1 VKTVEIANF
10 VGGSPLEIIG
20 YNSEN
25 NGPIVGL
32 MQSAGSVRLHHAMR
46 PEQARQM
53 AAALIAAADELEGAE
68 VAEWCAEAA

>member
-1 VKTVEIANF
+1 MKTVEIANF
-10 VGGSPLEIIG
+10 VGGSPVEILG
-20 YNSEN
+20 YVSND

-53 AAALIAAADELEGAE
+53 AAALIAAADDLEGAE
-68 VAEWCAEAA
+68 VAERCEATA